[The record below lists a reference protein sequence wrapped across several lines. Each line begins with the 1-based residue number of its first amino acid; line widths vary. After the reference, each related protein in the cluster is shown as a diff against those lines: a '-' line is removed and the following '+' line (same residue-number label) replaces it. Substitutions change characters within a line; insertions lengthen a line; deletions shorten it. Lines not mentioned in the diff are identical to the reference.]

1 MRRAPTCGN
10 TGFES
15 MRRSGGIFMPKIQG
29 KEKVK
34 MQDEWLSRTRM
45 LLEEDVDIL
54 KKASVAVVGIGGV
67 GGASAEALVR
77 AGVGKIILMDFDK
90 VSISNINRQIFATA
104 KTVGESKLQTAS
116 DRLLS
121 ICPELN
127 LRLIPYFYNEDT
139 KSYLFNEK
147 PDFIIDAI
155 DTVSSKL
162 DLIEECHKREIPS
175 ISCMGTGNRLDPT
188 AFTIGRIED
197 TKGCGCGLARVMRQN
212 LRKKN
217 LSSQMVVYSNEA
229 PIKSTISED
238 GRHIPGSI
246 SYCPPVAGYY
256 LAYYAI
262 KTILGMS

>member
-1 MRRAPTCGN
+1 
-10 TGFES
+10 
-15 MRRSGGIFMPKIQG
+15 
-29 KEKVK
+29 

-45 LLEEDVDIL
+45 LLQEDVDIL

-67 GGASAEALVR
+67 GGAATEALVR
-77 AGVGKIILMDFDK
+77 AGVRKIILMDFDK
-90 VSISNINRQIFATA
+90 VSISNINRQIFATT
-104 KTVGESKLQTAS
+104 KTVGESKLQAAS

-127 LRLIPYFYNEDT
+127 LRLIPHFYNEDT
-139 KSYLFNEK
+139 RSYLFDEI
-147 PDFIIDAI
+147 PDFVIDAI

-162 DLIEECHKREIPS
+162 NLIEECYNRKIPS

-188 AFTIGRIED
+188 AFTIGNIED

-217 LSSQMVVYSNEA
+217 LSSQMVVYSKEE

-246 SYCPPVAGYY
+246 SYCPPIAGYY

-262 KTILGMS
+262 KTILNMN